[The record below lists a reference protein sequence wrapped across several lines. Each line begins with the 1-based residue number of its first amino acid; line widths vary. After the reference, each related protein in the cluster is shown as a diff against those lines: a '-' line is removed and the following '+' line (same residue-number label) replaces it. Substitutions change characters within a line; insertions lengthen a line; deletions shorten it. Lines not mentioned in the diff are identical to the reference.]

1 MQNISKPNS
10 TNNSINS
17 TNLKKVF
24 KTIGLILLGMLVLI
38 ICGLGV
44 LFLLT
49 PDRFKFAKSDHF
61 HFRFQYIYRGQ
72 AEDFGSPRYQVDYVK
87 DICNGVITESPLHF
101 HDNKDQI
108 VHAHWQNMR
117 GGDLLKFYGVN
128 LVGGISGS
136 MGVKFDELFKFPPK
150 FVWLPTHS
158 NSLPKATTEDQYY
171 IYTGDK
177 NNYVKKDLINFLN
190 QSVEEFIGTNSKIRL
205 DKEEAEKWQKKTSD
219 KSINLLDTINV
230 KAHEGEEHATLS
242 EAEKHEQDV
251 KKNAQEAKLIED
263 RNNQV
268 ITATSAQSNTA
279 NSTALTNSTA
289 KTEEELKQIN
299 NLIGNVVIFVQK
311 NEPTNEQIKA
321 RFNKLEPLGL
331 SVCGG

>member
-1 MQNISKPNS
+1 MPNISK
-10 TNNSINS
+10 TN
-17 TNLKKVF
+17 NLKKLF
-24 KTIGLILLGMLVLI
+24 KTISLILLGVLI
-38 ICGLGV
+38 LIIFSLSV

-72 AEDFGSPRYQVDYVK
+72 AEDFGSPRYQVDYAK
-87 DICNGVITESPLHF
+87 DICNGAITVSPLHF
-101 HDNKDQI
+101 HDVKDQI

-117 GGDLLKFYGVN
+117 GGDLLKFYGVD
-128 LVGGISGS
+128 LVGGIPNS

-177 NNYVKKDLINFLN
+177 NNYVKKDLNNFLN

-205 DKEEAEKWQKKTSD
+205 DKEEAEKWQKKTSN
-219 KSINLLDTINV
+219 KPANLLNTINV
-230 KAHEGEEHATLS
+230 KAHEGEEHETLS
-242 EAEKHEQDV
+242 EAERHEQDV
-251 KKNAQEAKLIED
+251 KKNTQEAKLVED
-263 RNNQV
+263 RNNQA
-268 ITATSAQSNTA
+268 ITTTSTQLETVV
-279 NSTALTNSTA
+279 NSTALTNSTV

-299 NLIGNVVIFVQK
+299 NLIGNVVVFVQK